1 MKKVKV
7 YIEETLCREIEV
19 EVSDEL
25 NETERM
31 EFAEQQV
38 KEMYRN
44 GEIVLDADD
53 FSGLTQMCVEDV
65 ETETVTNWFDI

>member
-19 EVSDEL
+19 EVPDEL
-25 NETERM
+25 DVTERM
-31 EFAEQQV
+31 QFAEDKV

>member
-19 EVSDEL
+19 EVPDEL
-25 NETERM
+25 DVTERM
-31 EFAEQQV
+31 QFAEDKV
-38 KEMYRN
+38 KEMYRDE
-44 GEIVLDADD
+44 EIVLDADD

-65 ETETVTNWFDI
+65 ETETTTNWFDI